1 MRCFPSL
8 SQSGRPWWVESMVL
22 NRLKRIKLL
31 ILDIDGVLTDGG
43 IVYNDNAVETKVF
56 NVKDGLGIRLL
67 MKAGIDLCII
77 TGRRSDALHHRCKN
91 LGINL
96 IFDGIGNKAAIF
108 DLVLDRTGVTAQETA
123 FVGDDL
129 PDLALMKRVGLSIA
143 VADAH
148 QTVLENADMVT
159 SANGG
164 KGAVREACEAIL
176 KAQGLW
182 ENILESFL
190 SQQ

>member
-1 MRCFPSL
+1 
-8 SQSGRPWWVESMVL
+8 MVL
-22 NRLKRIKLL
+22 NRLERIKLL

-56 NVKDGLGIRLL
+56 CVKDGLGIRLL
-67 MKAGIDLCII
+67 MEAGINLCII

-91 LGINL
+91 LGIDL
-96 IFDGIGNKAAIF
+96 IFDGIDNKAAIF
-108 DLVLDRTGVTAQETA
+108 DLVLDRTGVNAEETA

-129 PDLALMKRVGLSIA
+129 PDLALMKKVGLFIV

-159 SANGG
+159 SAKGG
-164 KGAVREACEAIL
+164 KGAVREVCEAIL
-176 KAQGLW
+176 KARGFW
-182 ENILESFL
+182 ENILERYL